1 MSLYRKYR
9 PKEFADVYGQDHVV
23 DTLKNGIEHDKLVH
37 AYLFAGSRGTGKT
50 SVARIL
56 AKHLMLKGIEN
67 EVIAKQIEKGVEEGS
82 IVDLLEI
89 DAASNRG
96 IDHVRDLIEK
106 IQFSPVVAAAKVYIV
121 DEVHMLTK
129 ESFNALLK
137 TLEEPPSY
145 AYFILATTE
154 FNKIPETIKS
164 RCQCFPFRHIREE
177 DIVQRLQFIADQE
190 SITIDREALR
200 AIAHASDGG
209 MRDAISLLDQ
219 MQSLDSIT
227 LEDVKQRI
235 GSLGH
240 EFVDQVLE
248 AVNANNREALLKA
261 IQQVEEAGVP
271 LDVFARQILKIIR
284 ETMHRNITDAAQVDA
299 QLTLMNTLLKAI
311 RDIRISP
318 VPGLVLE
325 AALLTACTSGTT
337 IEQPSDPK
345 PAPKPPE
352 PNPAPPPPPKK
363 EPEPKEDPQPE
374 PAPKPPEPNPQKPDL
389 SAALVEAP
397 ELSLESVRGAWA
409 GVVDKTTP
417 ASVKMSLKNGAV
429 TNLED
434 TRIELSFTSAF
445 HKDRVSD
452 TDASRSIE
460 EVLENVFK
468 RKLKIEC
475 RLDSQ
480 PSATASPAAGA
491 PQADE
496 SMVNLADAAAE
507 IF

>member
-9 PKEFADVYGQDHVV
+9 PTGFTDVYGQDHVV

-56 AKHLMLKGIEN
+56 AKSLMLRGIED
-67 EVIAKQIEKGVEEGS
+67 EVIRKQIEKGVDDGS

-106 IQFSPVVAAAKVYIV
+106 IQFSPVVASAKVYIV

-164 RCQCFPFRHIREE
+164 RCQCFPFRHISEE
-177 DIVQRLQFIADQE
+177 DMVRRLQFIADQE

-219 MQSLDSIT
+219 MQSIDSIT

-248 AVNANNREALLKA
+248 AVNDNNREALLKS
-261 IQQVEEAGVP
+261 IRQVEEAGVP
-271 LDVFARQILKIIR
+271 LDVFAKQILKIIR
-284 ETMHRNITDAAQVDA
+284 DALHKNIADEKQVNA
-299 QLTLMNTLLKAI
+299 QLDLMNTLLKAI

-325 AALLTACTSGTT
+325 AALLTACGTDVVIQADPT
-337 IEQPSDPK
+337 LEPKKPEPK
-345 PAPKPPE
+345 PEAHPE
-352 PNPAPPPPPKK
+352 PTPK
-363 EPEPKEDPQPE
+363 EPEPTKPSA
-374 PAPKPPEPNPQKPDL
+374 PAEEEQPDL
-389 SAALVEAP
+389 SDALIEAP
-397 ELSLESVRGAWA
+397 EVSLENIRGAWA
-409 GVVDKTTP
+409 NVVENTKP

-429 TNLED
+429 TGVEQN
-434 TRIELSFTSAF
+434 RIELSFTSAF

-452 TDASRSIE
+452 TDASRAIE
-460 EVLENVFK
+460 EVLQNVFK
-468 RKLKIEC
+468 QKLKLEC

-480 PSATASPAAGA
+480 PSATEPAKA
-491 PQADE
+491 PENDE